1 MLRTRVIKNYLKLIL
16 GCLGAGIVAL
26 QIYFFLSIVLLRW
39 LDPGSTAFIRNER
52 WRLCGVHFLNCTVQ
66 HTWVAYP
73 YISLTLKKA
82 VIASE
87 DSGFIDHDGF
97 EFNALKKAWEKNL
110 KRGKTVSG
118 GSTISQQLAK
128 NLFLTGEKNYLRK
141 IQEMVI
147 TAMLEAFLSKQRILE
162 IYLNSVEWGEG
173 IFGAQA
179 AAKHYFGI
187 SAGDLN
193 VEQSARLAAALPAP
207 KCFDKR
213 QYCAKVRIDFNQ
225 RSRLINSRM
234 NAVLVP

>member
-1 MLRTRVIKNYLKLIL
+1 MRMRTIKNYLKLML
-16 GCLGAGIVAL
+16 GCLVAGIVAL
-26 QIYFFLSIVLLRW
+26 QIYFFLTIALLRW
-39 LDPGSTAFIRNER
+39 SDPGSTAFIRNER
-52 WRLCGVHFLNCTVQ
+52 WRLCGIHFLSCTVQ
-66 HTWVAYP
+66 HTWVSYP
-73 YISLTLKKA
+73 HISLALKRA

-97 EFNALKKAWEKNL
+97 EFDALKKAWEKNL

-141 IQEMVI
+141 IQEMLI

-173 IFGAQA
+173 VFGAQA
-179 AAKHYFGI
+179 AAQHYFGT
-187 SAGDLN
+187 SASGLN
-193 VEQSARLAAALPAP
+193 TQQSARLAAALPAP

-225 RSRLINSRM
+225 RSRLISLRM

>member
-1 MLRTRVIKNYLKLIL
+1 MIRTRAIKNYLKLML

-26 QIYFFLSIVLLRW
+26 QIYFFLAIILLRW
-39 LDPGSTAFIRNER
+39 FDPGSTAFIRNER
-52 WRLCGVHFLNCTVQ
+52 WRLCGVHFLSCNVQ

-73 YISLTLKKA
+73 QISLALKRA

-97 EFNALKKAWEKNL
+97 EFDALKKAWEKNL

-147 TAMLEAFLSKQRILE
+147 TAMLEAFLGKQRILE

-179 AAKHYFGI
+179 AAKHYFATHA
-187 SAGDLN
+187 SNLN
-193 VEQSARLAAALPAP
+193 ALQSARLAAALPAP

-213 QYCAKVRIDFNQ
+213 QYCIKVHIDFNQ
-225 RSRLINSRM
+225 RSRLIASRM
-234 NAVLVP
+234 NAVVIP